1 MHKTEDNKS
10 TYSENFRDS
19 LSIVSKK
26 GSRLWVYPKL
36 QKGTLY
42 NLRHS
47 FGYILLVFLIVA
59 PFIKLNGH
67 QMLLFNI
74 PERTFIIFGFPFF
87 PQDFFLFGLG
97 MITFIV
103 SVILFTSMFGRV
115 FCGWACPQTIFM
127 EMIFRKIEYWIEGDY
142 LDQKKLDDLPN
153 SSKKM
158 ARKIFKW
165 IIFYIIS
172 FTIANIFLAYVIG
185 SDQLIKIITSPPSEH
200 IWGFVSILVFSSIFF
215 FVFAY
220 LRELVCIVVCP
231 YGRLQGVLLDNDSVV
246 VSYDNV
252 RGEPRGKV
260 KKDIDTS
267 QSNNGDCIDCGL
279 CVRVCPTAI
288 DIRNGTQLECINC
301 SACIDACNEIMVKV
315 DKDPGL
321 IRYASFTGIQNNT
334 KFKLNIRN
342 YTYGAILLILISVFS
357 YLVITRPDVSISLLK
372 TPGQLFLENAD
383 GSVSN
388 LYNVDLLNKTFDKQV
403 IKLIAHTPTQAVIK
417 LMDGSSSI
425 VIEKGESKKA
435 ILMVTI
441 PSKQISENKIKI
453 NVNVEANYKIVNSIE
468 TNFIAPV
475 RN

>member
-1 MHKTEDNKS
+1 M
-10 TYSENFRDS
+10 
-19 LSIVSKK
+19 
-26 GSRLWVYPKL
+26 
-36 QKGTLY
+36 
-42 NLRHS
+42 
-47 FGYILLVFLIVA
+47 
-59 PFIKLNGH
+59 
-67 QMLLFNI
+67 
-74 PERTFIIFGFPFF
+74 
-87 PQDFFLFGLG
+87 
-97 MITFIV
+97 
-103 SVILFTSMFGRV
+103 
-115 FCGWACPQTIFM
+115 
-127 EMIFRKIEYWIEGDY
+127 
-142 LDQKKLDDLPN
+142 
-153 SSKKM
+153 
-158 ARKIFKW
+158 
-165 IIFYIIS
+165 
-172 FTIANIFLAYVIG
+172 
-185 SDQLIKIITSPPSEH
+185 
-200 IWGFVSILVFSSIFF
+200 
-215 FVFAY
+215 
-220 LRELVCIVVCP
+220 VCP

-288 DIRNGTQLECINC
+288 DIQNGTQLECINC

-334 KFKLNIRN
+334 KFKLNICN

-441 PSKQISENKIKI
+441 PSKQISKNKIKI